1 MNEVTVAL
9 PPACTKPDGEGAPAT
24 GTAPIEPPTIRG
36 NAIPSCVRTLL
47 ILKLLMDRTDA
58 HTRLTSTQ
66 IKSLLADPDDP
77 AVPAINVR
85 RTAIR
90 ASIDTLRSAGI
101 AIAANPRTGYALVEH
116 PLGNRDTELIV
127 RALAS
132 SRLLSAKQRAHL
144 IECVLRLTTPTQR
157 AAARRH
163 LGMEGTDANVCTPD
177 EAQVWRTYRL
187 EQPDALVR
195 TALVSETPIA
205 FELAQR
211 EPPKEQGKARRREK
225 PRGFGRRHRMRPTS
239 LFESGGIA
247 YVQGIS
253 LDTDTDGINIARTIR
268 LDRMANLALLDED
281 GALHF
286 AFGAATLT
294 IRDAQSPK
302 KPPQTTVV

>member
-1 MNEVTVAL
+1 M
-9 PPACTKPDGEGAPAT
+9 
-24 GTAPIEPPTIRG
+24 
-36 NAIPSCVRTLL
+36 RTLL
-47 ILKLLMDRTDA
+47 ILKLLMNRTDA